1 MNDKGELDKPLRVG
15 AEKARVVANA
25 TLKRV
30 RERAGYKTSARSA

>member
-1 MNDKGELDKPLRVG
+1 MSDKGELDNQLRIG

-30 RERAGYKTSARSA
+30 RERARYTPRSI